1 MRFKNVDTDTIVEV
15 PIEDKGR
22 IERFRGYPD
31 KFVEIGEL
39 LSNKPKKDKEAEKE
53 ADNKPEKEEEKPV
66 ENEGKEA
73 EKEEIDNKNEKKKN

>member
-1 MRFKNVDTDTIVEV
+1 MKFKNVDTGTIVEV

-39 LSNKPKKDKEAEKE
+39 LSNKNEKKANKEAEVQ
-53 ADNKPEKEEEKPV
+53 EKE
-66 ENEGKEA
+66 
-73 EKEEIDNKNEKKKN
+73 IDDKNEKKKN